1 MGAGGGRKYKCGK
14 DQDNS
19 QEDSGSDAETS
30 YLHRSANSVFSRHLS
45 WQLEQAVLRSPAAV
59 KILSIF
65 LDCAALYVS
74 RLASRKACTNFA
86 QSGLPIGTGS
96 PFAHLRPGRTRR
108 LAASERAFALF
119 STAIQ
124 PP

>member
-1 MGAGGGRKYKCGK
+1 MGAGGGRKYECGK
-14 DQDNS
+14 DQDNGY
-19 QEDSGSDAETS
+19 EDSGSDAETS
-30 YLHRSANSVFSRHLS
+30 YLHRSARSAFSRHLS

-65 LDCAALYVS
+65 LDCAAWYVS
-74 RLASRKACTNFA
+74 ALASRKPRTNFG
-86 QSGLPIGTGS
+86 QSGLLIGTGS
-96 PFAHLRPGRTRR
+96 PFAHLRPGRIRR

-119 STAIQ
+119 STAVQ